1 MENLVARLLTRSL
14 AARFALT
21 AGAGWRVN
29 VQKFEFQHAGF
40 SNVGNWSIWT
50 GGQIGA
56 LGMPVLRAVKGA
68 FRAATATSLSRSWP
82 CCVQV

>member
-21 AGAGWRVN
+21 AGGWRVN

-40 SNVGNWSIWT
+40 SKGNWSIWT

-56 LGMPVLRAVKGA
+56 LGIPVLPAVKGA